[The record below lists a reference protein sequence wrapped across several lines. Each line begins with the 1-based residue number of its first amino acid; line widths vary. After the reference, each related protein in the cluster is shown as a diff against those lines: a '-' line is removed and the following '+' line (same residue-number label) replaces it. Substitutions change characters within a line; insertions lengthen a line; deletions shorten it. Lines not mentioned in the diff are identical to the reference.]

1 MEVPH
6 AGGATGEEVMEVMYP
21 RCAGLDVHKET
32 VVACVRLAAGSEAS
46 HLVRT
51 FATTTAGL
59 IELSDWLEE
68 NGCTHVAMEAT
79 GVYWKPVWQVL
90 ADSSFELILA
100 NAAQVKNV
108 PGRKTDVND
117 ATWLSELLAHGLVR
131 ASFVPQPAIQEL
143 RGLLRTRKQLV
154 REKASHVQRVQKTL
168 EEANIKIES
177 VLSDVMGHSGR
188 AIIQALI
195 DGETDPAK
203 LAALAHWKV
212 RAPAA
217 TLREALRG
225 RIKRHHRF
233 LLQLHM
239 QQINALEAGIAELDQ
254 EVDAG
259 LACFRDAVERL
270 STIPGISQLSA
281 QVIVSEIGTDMS
293 RFATDAHLR
302 SWAGLCPRNDESAG
316 KRRSTRLRKG
326 APWLKTM
333 LVQCAWAATR
343 SKGTY
348 LHAQYVR
355 LRGRRGPK
363 KAICAVAASILTAVY
378 HMLKDGTFYND
389 LGSTHFDRRRPET
402 QARRLVKR
410 LAELGFSVELKP
422 VETAS

>member
-1 MEVPH
+1 
-6 AGGATGEEVMEVMYP
+6 MEVMYP

-32 VVACVRLAAGSEAS
+32 VVACVRIASGGEAS
-46 HLVRT
+46 PSVRT
-51 FATTTAGL
+51 FTTTTAGL
-59 IELSDWLEE
+59 IELGEWLEE

-100 NAAQVKNV
+100 NAAHVKNV

-117 ATWLSELLAHGLVR
+117 AMWLAELLAHGLVR
-131 ASFVPQPAIQEL
+131 ASFVPEPAIQEL
-143 RGLLRTRKQLV
+143 RALLRTRKQLV

-177 VLSDVMGHSGR
+177 VLSDVMGRSGR

-212 RAPAA
+212 RASAA

-239 QQINALEAGIAELDQ
+239 QQIDAFDAAIAELDR
-254 EVDAG
+254 EVDTG

-281 QVIVSEIGTDMS
+281 QVIVSEIGTDMT

-302 SWAGLCPRNDESAG
+302 SWAGLCPRNDQSAG

-326 APWLKTM
+326 APWLKAM

-348 LHAQYVR
+348 LHAQYLR
-355 LRGRRGPK
+355 LRSRRGPK
-363 KAICAVAASILTAVY
+363 KAICAVAASILTAAY
-378 HMLKDGTFYND
+378 HMLKDGTFYAD
-389 LGSTHFDRRRPET
+389 LGAAHFDRRRPET

-410 LAELGFSVELKP
+410 LADLGFSVELKP
-422 VETAS
+422 VAALS

>member
-1 MEVPH
+1 MEV
-6 AGGATGEEVMEVMYP
+6 VYP

-32 VVACVRLAAGSEAS
+32 VVACVRIVEDGKVSRS
-46 HLVRT
+46 VRT

-59 IELSDWLEE
+59 IELGEWLEE
-68 NGCTHVAMEAT
+68 NGCTQVAMEAT

-100 NAAQVKNV
+100 NAAHVKNV

-117 ATWLSELLAHGLVR
+117 ATWLAELLAHGLVR
-131 ASFVPQPAIQEL
+131 ASFVPEPAIQEL

-154 REKASHVQRVQKTL
+154 REKASHVQRLQKTL

-177 VLSDVMGHSGR
+177 VLSDLMGHSGR

-212 RAPAA
+212 RASAA

-225 RIKRHHRF
+225 RVKRHHRF

-239 QQINALEAGIAELDQ
+239 QQINALEAAIAEIDK
-254 EVDAG
+254 EAEAG

-302 SWAGLCPRNDESAG
+302 SWVGLCPRNDESAG

-326 APWLKTM
+326 APWLKAM

-348 LHAQYVR
+348 LHAQFMR

-363 KAICAVAASILTAVY
+363 KAICAVAASILTAAF

-389 LGSTHFDRRRPET
+389 LGPAHFDRRRPEAH
-402 QARRLVKR
+402 ARRLVKR

-422 VETAS
+422 VAVAP